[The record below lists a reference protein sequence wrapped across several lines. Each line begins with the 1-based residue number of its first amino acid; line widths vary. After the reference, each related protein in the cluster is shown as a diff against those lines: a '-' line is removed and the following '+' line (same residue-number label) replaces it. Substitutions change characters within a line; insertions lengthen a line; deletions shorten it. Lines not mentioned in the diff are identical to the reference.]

1 MTNARP
7 KTLINV
13 KHRYN
18 GTLGVDAILTD
29 FFLKLQLARETKPS
43 IPLTKSHLD
52 GIIKK

>member
-1 MTNARP
+1 MANARP

-18 GTLGVDAILTD
+18 GTLGVDAVMTD
-29 FFLKLQLARETKPS
+29 FFLKLQLAREAKS
-43 IPLTKSHLD
+43 SMPLTKSHLD